1 VRLSAGM
8 LAVLA
13 VAAAVGF
20 GAAFTLARSG
30 ADDGGAGTAAPALTT
45 LPTVAATG
53 IDQTVRAVR
62 AAAMLPDLRHRPRT
76 RTQRP
81 VTHPPSTTTAPP
93 PPITTQPPVTTQPYR
108 PPPTTTQSAP
118 PVTTSG

>member
-1 VRLSAGM
+1 MRLSARL
-8 LAVLA
+8 LALLA
-13 VAAAVGF
+13 VAAAAGF
-20 GAAFTLARSG
+20 GAAFALARSG
-30 ADDGGAGTAAPALTT
+30 ADDRGAETAPPALTT

-62 AAAMLPDLRHRPRT
+62 AAAVLPDLRHRPRT
-76 RTQRP
+76 RTQP
-81 VTHPPSTTTAPP
+81 TVTHPPSTTTAPP
-93 PPITTQPPVTTQPYR
+93 PITTQPPATTQPYR